1 MRTEKQIVGRIESCE
16 KSINN
21 FRQEIEDECLGGLST
36 NSIKRIVQESFIK
49 SKKNRIA
56 ILREKIRLLD
66 WILS

>member
-21 FRQEIEDECLGGLST
+21 FRQSIEDECLGGLSIDG
-36 NSIKRIVQESFIK
+36 IKRIVQEASIK
-49 SKKNRIA
+49 SKKDRIA
-56 ILREKIRLLD
+56 MLREKIRLLD